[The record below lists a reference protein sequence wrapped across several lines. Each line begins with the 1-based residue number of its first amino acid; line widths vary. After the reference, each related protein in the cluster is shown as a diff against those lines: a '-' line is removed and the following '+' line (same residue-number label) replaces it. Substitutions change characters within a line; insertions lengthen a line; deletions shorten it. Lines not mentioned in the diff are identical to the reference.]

1 MAWQGLGE
9 LCVRGGDP
17 DARGGVVDG
26 GDFDVEGGDVRGGEA
41 ELDKGGGGDSSSKVS
56 SWERGARTTR
66 GWQGLPWS

>member
-1 MAWQGLGE
+1 M
-9 LCVRGGDP
+9 
-17 DARGGVVDG
+17 DG
-26 GDFDVEGGDVRGGEA
+26 GDLDVEAGDVRGGEA